1 MWNVAFASLKGR
13 TIMFCLHK
21 STCWENSKR
30 KTLRRLYAVDLPAN
44 RLLVKILV
52 KWFGASILISYR
64 NLSLYCLITSVD
76 RIPFNLPRPGLD
88 KSDSYQVSIAKQVP
102 QVISLFS
109 FLGFSFCLH
118 TLYSSFWVLR
128 TICFCHFTQDC
139 FSFFHSSSS
148 WKPAR
153 RLRNKPMVIKRK

>member
-1 MWNVAFASLKGR
+1 MCSLAFASLKGP

-21 STCWENSKR
+21 STCWENVKR
-30 KTLRRLYAVDLPAN
+30 KTIRRLYVVDLRAS
-44 RLLVKILV
+44 RILVKILV
-52 KWFGASILISYR
+52 KRCSASRLISCR

-76 RIPFNLPRPGLD
+76 KVPFNLPRPGLD

-109 FLGFSFCLH
+109 ILGFSFCLH
-118 TLYSSFWVLR
+118 PLYSSFWVLR

>member
-1 MWNVAFASLKGR
+1 MCNLAFASLKGP
-13 TIMFCLHK
+13 TIMFCLYK
-21 STCWENSKR
+21 STCWENLKI
-30 KTLRRLYAVDLPAN
+30 KTLRRLYAVDLRAS
-44 RLLVKILV
+44 RFLVKILV
-52 KWFGASILISYR
+52 KRCGASRLISYR
-64 NLSLYCLITSVD
+64 NLSLYCLVTSVD

-118 TLYSSFWVLR
+118 PLYSSFWVLR

-153 RLRNKPMVIKRK
+153 WLRNKPMIIKRK